1 MENLNIKFQFSK
13 KAKVLLAIL
22 IVIGLISL
30 AYGVFAYSPEK
41 VWSALLLNSVNFLTI
56 GLGATFFVSI
66 HIITQSG
73 WHVSIQRI
81 PEAISMYLPFGA
93 IFMIIMLFGLN
104 HVFHWTH
111 EVHHDPIIMKKEAYL
126 NVPFFIVRLVVYLG
140 VWILL
145 TVTLRKLSKKSDTG
159 DGLKFYNKSRT
170 FAALFLVFFLHIRA
184 TVHGRLGWLIP
195 HFTCETI
202 IFSASLSVVPP

>member
-1 MENLNIKFQFSK
+1 MENLKIKFQFSK
-13 KAKVLLAIL
+13 KVKVILTIL

-30 AYGVFAYSPEK
+30 AYGIFAYSPGK

-81 PEAISMYLPFGA
+81 PEAISMYLPIGA
-93 IFMIIMLFGLN
+93 VFMIIMLFGMD

-111 EVHHDPIIMKKEAYL
+111 EVHHDPIIMQKEAYL
-126 NVPFFIVRLVVYLG
+126 NIPFFIVRL
-140 VWILL
+140 I
-145 TVTLRKLSKKSDTG
+145 
-159 DGLKFYNKSRT
+159 
-170 FAALFLVFFLHIRA
+170 
-184 TVHGRLGWLIP
+184 
-195 HFTCETI
+195 
-202 IFSASLSVVPP
+202 